1 MAEAKW
7 PVCKEEAKA
16 NVHRPWPLASNTAD
30 RSLRPGRLPSTSERI
45 AWERARARMGRRGP
59 IPFKG
64 LWLCCVGRSS
74 LGGKKGSHPFLGID
88 LPPRLARDPSALPP
102 FRKFISAFALN
113 NMALFLDP
121 ALTKGLQANWALPL
135 FEPSPISDRISDYL
149 DGAGYF
155 GIQEFD
161 RTIGV
166 DVAHPFPDI
175 QAKEHQFIVDLTLAP
190 DQPTKDYFKEH
201 HTKARAMYT
210 GYLHLWGKTTLDMIG
225 WDTGAIF
232 GAIPD
237 DDIFAFV
244 LTDFYSRFTALGY
257 PTYFP
262 HDVPAIYRAFYVN
275 VDLDN
280 TILTDLISNSMP
292 RKLAEKLIAGY
303 NIGTGN
309 WVDDYLTL
317 FLDHEEPIPVTGN
330 SIIAPL
336 RLHNPAV
343 ADQYRLSMFF
353 LDSDFNDVSPEL
365 SNCFEYFQRLPHYN
379 EDPVSHLPQMRS
391 IAGHPLIHHA
401 TISNLPIEGARVDLL
416 DHTDFT
422 GKLGIGVTSN
432 VAVDWETHPAGLVMQ
447 NPPVTPLSGPAAEDI
462 DLTGHGE
469 SKFTVYNPDNVNVL
483 VEFDSSG
490 GVDLN
495 GLSLNLV
502 LPGNMPVLGD
512 TSHIVPGDP
521 EFDIVVVRTQ
531 AKSTQSQIY
540 INVYQLDATLQNPI
554 FVKRIALQFFDFKVF
569 PVSFW
574 RVNDTT
580 LNLAYDG
587 HDDLAAVIAEM
598 NRALGKQANIFVY
611 ATARLNGPT
620 DPVLEVADATE
631 FFHAGTYLGSYPNFE
646 TYGSAAQ
653 IFNQAID
660 SQGTLTKPMSSGC
673 PGCPILTLRT
683 RVAVRSIRLVT
694 HLRRTQRRIPLLI
707 LIIRSS

>member
-1 MAEAKW
+1 
-7 PVCKEEAKA
+7 
-16 NVHRPWPLASNTAD
+16 
-30 RSLRPGRLPSTSERI
+30 
-45 AWERARARMGRRGP
+45 
-59 IPFKG
+59 
-64 LWLCCVGRSS
+64 
-74 LGGKKGSHPFLGID
+74 
-88 LPPRLARDPSALPP
+88 
-102 FRKFISAFALN
+102 
-113 NMALFLDP
+113 MALFLDP

-135 FEPSPISDRISDYL
+135 FEPPPTSDRISDYL

-190 DQPTKDYFKEH
+190 DQPTKDYYKEH

-225 WDTGAIF
+225 WDTAAIF

-244 LTDFYSRFTALGY
+244 LTDFFGRFTALGY

-490 GVDLN
+490 GVDLS

-502 LPGNMPVLGD
+502 LPGNMPVLGG

-587 HDDLAAVIAEM
+587 HGDLAAVIAEM

-660 SQGTLTKPMSSGC
+660 SQGTHEANVIWVPRLPNLDAQNPGGRPINPAGYTSPADTETHTFVNLDHPVVLIETHVNWQGALT
-673 PGCPILTLRT
+673 PGDLHT
-683 RVAVRSIRLVT
+683 AVTSARIAVHELGHYFAGRFNSQDETIDIGHQFPGKGEDEYFGNVFFATPKATTFGQDITVNQARFLNNNADSI
-694 HLRRTQRRIPLLI
+694 Q
-707 LIIRSS
+707 